1 MSTSSQGKDTVF
13 INKINL
19 SSSFMN
25 ELKIGVELLKR
36 KKEAEQAILEK
47 KRLELL
53 KKEEEEAANRLAA
66 SKKKKSELVVSATE
80 LLEQILK
87 KYESDLFAL
96 NISFKKLA
104 REGNLVKGY
113 VDGQE
118 IVVDLKSQSMYK
130 IEYFDKIAAKD
141 IIQKLDNVTTKK
153 SLFRLIPRSDFESS
167 EFVNRV
173 LEITRFADPKYKYL
187 LNGMC
192 HFTCGDNVYYLY
204 SVDTNYRGFNYI
216 KDVPRAN
223 QGYYYN
229 VLILQKRYSPYKSN
243 NNLEFLTQNRIIPLD
258 NNSNKGSSYENLVQ
272 QFGLGFETYLKQNVS
287 PSSMNKLVLNKE
299 KFKSDLYKEDYK
311 AVELVT
317 AYPPA
322 KELWEKYQVIRNI
335 INDNDVRTEVENQFS
350 KVKNL
355 IKTRI
360 EKVAQPLSPDEE
372 NKVLLDSV
380 ERLLLESDFKRAN
393 LAVYGKECLTDIKQ
407 GHWDLFGL
415 NGNGEKTITL
425 QQNWVARPPQL
436 DIDPNMVC
444 GIDFGTK
451 STVVACRRKSD
462 SLLSVGCG
470 DLDKVP
476 EAKDYEN
483 PTVLEFIDLE
493 SFKKAYQSKK
503 GRPYTKWSQVKTAHG
518 AEADLLLKTNKE
530 QYGQQSFISDLK
542 QWAGDEHRRIFIEGK
557 LKTYAELREGD
568 MDPIEIYAYYLGLY
582 INRMLKGI
590 CLHYALSFPVT
601 YSDEAVKRLVFSF
614 KKGLWKSLPEA
625 VQNEKNVAKVFKVYA
640 AVSEPAAY
648 AACMFKVH
656 RELLPKKTD
665 NMVAYGVFDF
675 GGGTTDFDFGIVNKV
690 INPDDRTVYQLTHFG
705 SRGDQYLGGENL
717 LALLGYEVYHDTKRI
732 MLEKRVP
739 IVRPASAESIV
750 GLQTLVQENNAYSAA
765 ANRNSKLLAEALR
778 NLWEKPEE
786 GLSFNSHG
794 KLMLKLWN
802 EKNQLISVELAVNI
816 SRLNAILETKLKN
829 GIENFFRALR
839 ATRLYE
845 VENLG
850 RTDKR
855 FKYLPIHIFL
865 AGNSCK
871 SQLFQRLFEER
882 KLVEEE
888 YLGDKEHN
896 KGLLLVHVPT
906 QDNVEA
912 EEYATMRTGKT
923 GVAFG
928 LLECY
933 KGARRFVIKN
943 EEEKGF
949 KYYLGFMDDEDTF
962 KVTIQAED
970 FNEDWKRYTM
980 VYSDEDCF
988 EIYYSSEPRSV
999 RNNGMSR
1006 DQIHRVC
1013 CNFDIV
1019 QSNVPMFVWLK
1030 KKSATSLQYSI
1041 GSKEEPRLR
1050 ENSKIYEIELARR

>member
-1 MSTSSQGKDTVF
+1 MD
-13 INKINL
+13 
-19 SSSFMN
+19 
-25 ELKIGVELLKR
+25 ELKIGVEFEKR
-36 KKEAEQAILEK
+36 KKEAEQAILK
-47 KRLELL
+47 KKHLEIL
-53 KKEEEEAANRLAA
+53 KKEEEEAAKRLSV
-66 SKKKKSELVVSATE
+66 SKKKHSELVVAATN
-80 LLEQILK
+80 LLEEILK
-87 KYESDLFAL
+87 RYENDLVDL
-96 NISFKKLA
+96 NSSYKKIA
-104 REGNLVKGY
+104 KEGSLVKGY
-113 VDGQE
+113 VDGQDV
-118 IVVDLKSQSMYK
+118 IVDLESQSIYK
-130 IEYFDKIAAKD
+130 IEYFEKITANDIIKRLDNIAAEE
-141 IIQKLDNVTTKK
+141 
-153 SLFRLIPRSDFESS
+153 SLFNIIPKSSFESPS
-167 EFVNRV
+167 FVNRAF
-173 LEITRFADPKYKYL
+173 EITRFADPKYKNL

-204 SVDTNYRGFNYI
+204 SVDTNFRGFNYI
-216 KDVPRAN
+216 KDIYRSNP
-223 QGYYYN
+223 GYYYN
-229 VLILQKRYSPYKSN
+229 VLILSKRKSSYRSKNFLGFLTHRSN
-243 NNLEFLTQNRIIPLD
+243 NYLEFLTQNGIIPLD
-258 NNSNKGSSYENLVQ
+258 NNSKNGSSLVNLVQ
-272 QFGLGFETYLKQNVS
+272 QFGLGFEKYLKQNVP

-299 KFKSDLYKEDYK
+299 KLKSDLYKGDNK
-311 AVELVT
+311 AVELVSS
-317 AYPPA
+317 YLPV
-322 KELWEKYQVIRNI
+322 KELWEKYQLIRKKI
-335 INDNDVRTEVENQFS
+335 TENDVSVKAEVQLS
-350 KVKNL
+350 KDNSL
-355 IKTRI
+355 IETKI
-360 EKVAQPLSPDEE
+360 EEVAQPLSSIEE
-372 NKVLLDSV
+372 DKILLDCL
-380 ERLLLESDFKRAN
+380 EKALLETDYRRAN
-393 LAVYGKECLTDIKQ
+393 LDVYGKECLTDIKQ

-415 NGNGEKTITL
+415 TSNSAKTISL
-425 QQNWVARPPQL
+425 EKNWVARPPQL
-436 DIDPNMVC
+436 DLDPNMVC

-451 STVVACRRKSD
+451 STVVACRRDYD

-470 DLDKVP
+470 DLDKLP

-530 QYGQQSFISDLK
+530 EYGQQSFISDLK

-557 LKTYAELREGD
+557 LKSYTELSEGD

-614 KKGLWKSLPEA
+614 KKGLWKSIPEE
-625 VQNEKNVAKVFKVYA
+625 VQNEKNVEKAFKVYA

-648 AACMFKVH
+648 AACMFKAH
-656 RELLPKKTD
+656 KELLPKKTD
-665 NMVAYGVFDF
+665 NMVAYSVFDF
-675 GGGTTDFDFGIVNKV
+675 GGGTTDFDFGVVNKI

-717 LALLGYEVYHDTKRI
+717 LALLGYEVYHDNKRV

-739 IVRPASAESIV
+739 IVRPSNAERIF
-750 GLQTLVQENNAYSAA
+750 GLQTLVQENNAYSTA
-765 ANRNSKLLAEALR
+765 ANSNSKLLAEALR
-778 NLWEKPEE
+778 NIWEKPEK
-786 GLSFNSHG
+786 GLPFNSHG
-794 KLMLKLWN
+794 KLILKLWN
-802 EKNQLISVELAVNI
+802 EKNQLISIELSVNI
-816 SRLNAILETKLKN
+816 SRLNSIMETKLRN

-845 VENLG
+845 VG
-850 RTDKR
+850 FIDRTEKR

-896 KGLLLVHVPT
+896 KGLLVVHMPT
-906 QDNVEA
+906 HDSVEA

-933 KGARRFVIKN
+933 KGARRFVINN

-949 KYYLGFMDDEDTF
+949 KYYLGCMDDEDTF